1 MIGFSLC
8 DYVGGPID
16 PLTPGFPCQI
26 FGRDNTHLMLAQ
38 FCPKMYNVSD
48 SGRGVTEAVWAVGF
62 CLGSGLFVSLLDS
75 WSDFFIIEL
84 K

>member
-1 MIGFSLC
+1 MKEPHMIGFSLC

-48 SGRGVTEAVWAVGF
+48 
-62 CLGSGLFVSLLDS
+62 
-75 WSDFFIIEL
+75 FFIIEL